1 MEEGEGGEIKEN
13 IFLDS
18 AILWKNLLSSPSQP
32 HCPHLLLMS
41 SSFLFYLCGQLCYPN
56 SEQFIHL
63 NCLLVLKYLSFRNSL
78 SVSGT
83 YSFTELSFL
92 NI

>member
-1 MEEGEGGEIKEN
+1 MEGGEGGEIKEN

-83 YSFTELSFL
+83 YSFTELSF
-92 NI
+92 